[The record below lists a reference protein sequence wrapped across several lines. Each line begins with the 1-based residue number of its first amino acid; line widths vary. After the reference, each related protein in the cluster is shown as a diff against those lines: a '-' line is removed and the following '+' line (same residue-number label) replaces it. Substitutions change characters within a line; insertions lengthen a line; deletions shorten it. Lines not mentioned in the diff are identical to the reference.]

1 MVEGAGSRDFATT
14 RTMAY
19 ADPALFG
26 RLMDILVKST
36 IEYLSAQITAGAET
50 VMLFDTWAACSSP
63 LQFRQHVITPA
74 RPDRRSPQ
82 CAPSRRAGDRLPA
95 SGRDVCGDYAE
106 RTGVDGVALDTGTD
120 PARAAATLPD
130 SVAVQGNLDPIAL
143 LAGGAA
149 MRAEISAILDALSGR
164 PHIFNLGHG
173 ILPQTNPDHVAEL
186 VEFLRNR

>member
-1 MVEGAGSRDFATT
+1 MYVG
-14 RTMAY
+14 
-19 ADPALFG
+19 L
-26 RLMDILVKST
+26 
-36 IEYLSAQITAGAET
+36 
-50 VMLFDTWAACSSP
+50 
-63 LQFRQHVITPA
+63 
-74 RPDRRSPQ
+74 
-82 CAPSRRAGDRLPA
+82 
-95 SGRDVCGDYAE
+95 YAE

-143 LAGGAA
+143 LTGGAA
-149 MRAEISAILDALSGR
+149 MRAETSAILDALSGR